1 MRRALACCLAA
12 ALAACAVAPAGPDA
26 PRERTGQNIA
36 PYESHEE
43 CLTLGPG
50 DRLDY
55 RFTSTSPITFNI
67 RYREDNAVISPIVRE
82 GVSAD
87 SGIFQP
93 VARQTFCLHWEAG
106 AAPVLVSYRVA
117 VRRRGS

>member
-1 MRRALACCLAA
+1 MRRTLACCLFA
-12 ALAACAVAPAGPDA
+12 ALAGCASTPADPDA
-26 PRERTGQNIA
+26 RESKGQNIA

-55 RFTSTSPITFNI
+55 RFSSTSAVTFNI
-67 RYREDNAVISPIVRE
+67 RYRENNAIISPIVRE
-82 GVSAD
+82 GVTAD

-93 VARQTFCLHWEAG
+93 VARHTFCLAWEAG
-106 AAPVLVSYRVA
+106 PVPVLVSSRA
-117 VRRRGS
+117 AGRRRGP

>member
-1 MRRALACCLAA
+1 MRTMLACGLT
-12 ALAACAVAPAGPDA
+12 ALRAACASAPADPDA
-26 PRERTGQNIA
+26 RESTGQNIA

-55 RFTSTSPITFNI
+55 RFTSTSPIAFNI
-67 RYREDNAVISPIVRE
+67 HYREANAVISPIVRE
-82 GVSAD
+82 GISAD

-93 VARQTFCLHWEAG
+93 VARQSFCLAWEAG
-106 AAPVLVSYRVA
+106 PVPVLVSYRVA
-117 VRRRGS
+117 VRRRRP

>member
-1 MRRALACCLAA
+1 MRRALACCLVAA
-12 ALAACAVAPAGPDA
+12 VAACATTPGDPDA
-26 PRERTGQNIA
+26 RESKGQNIA

-55 RFTSTSPITFNI
+55 RFTSTSAVTFNI
-67 RYREDNAVISPIVRE
+67 RYRENGAVISPIVRE
-82 GVSAD
+82 GVTAD

-93 VARQTFCLHWEAG
+93 VVRRAFCLAWEAG
-106 AAPVLVSYRVA
+106 AVPVLVSYRAA
-117 VRRRGS
+117 VRRRGP

>member
-1 MRRALACCLAA
+1 MRRALAACLLAVV
-12 ALAACAVAPAGPDA
+12 AACATTRGDPDA
-26 PRERTGQNIA
+26 RESSGQNIA
-36 PYESHEE
+36 PYASHEE

-55 RFTSTSPITFNI
+55 RFTSTSPVAFNI
-67 RYREDNAVISPIVRE
+67 HYQEDNATISPIVRE

-93 VARQTFCLHWEAG
+93 VARRAFCLAWEAG
-106 AAPVLVSYRVA
+106 PVPVLVSYRVA
-117 VRRRGS
+117 VRRRPP